1 MTMSRDNGLL
11 ARILDTKRAELPGLR
26 ALKLPAAPGPRACA
40 LRREGGSIKL
50 IAEIKFRSPSAG
62 ALSTAL
68 SVSERARAYQRAGAS
83 MISVLCDTSFFD
95 GAFEHLAE
103 ARAACELPLLC
114 KEFVIDESQLD
125 AAAAYGADAEL
136 LIVRCLSEE
145 RLGQLTRAARARK
158 LEPLVE
164 VVDDEEAKMALAA
177 GASVI
182 GVNARDLDTLVM
194 DAARAARVL
203 AELPKAVTRIHL
215 SGIARP
221 EDVQRVAQSHA
232 DAALIGEAL
241 MREDQPEARL
251 RELVAA
257 AKSPLSGPPAGSRSA

>member
-1 MTMSRDNGLL
+1 MSAPVTAVSGVLG
-11 ARILDTKRAELPGLR
+11 RILEQKQSELPALR
-26 ALKLPAAPGPRACA
+26 ARQLPTSPGPRAFSLQRTA
-40 LRREGGSIKL
+40 GNLQL

-68 SVSERARAYQRAGAS
+68 SVGDRARAYQRGGAS
-83 MISVLCDTSFFD
+83 MISVLCDTRFFD
-95 GAFEHLAE
+95 GEFAHLAE

-125 AAAAYGADAEL
+125 AAVAYGADAVL
-136 LIVRCLSEE
+136 LIVRCLTEA
-145 RLGQLTRAARARK
+145 RLGQLTRAARERK
-158 LEPLVE
+158 LEPFVE
-164 VVDDEEAKMALAA
+164 VVTDEESKMAVDA
-177 GASVI
+177 GATLI

-194 DAARAARVL
+194 DADRPARMLGALPAAATRV
-203 AELPKAVTRIHL
+203 HL

-221 EDVQRVAQSHA
+221 EDVQRVAASPA

-251 RELVAA
+251 RSLVAA
-257 AKSPLSGPPAGSRSA
+257 ARAQ

>member
-1 MTMSRDNGLL
+1 MSALNGTASGQL
-11 ARILDTKRAELPGLR
+11 ARILAQKQTELPALR
-26 ALKLPAAPGPRACA
+26 AQKLPAGPAPRGFS
-40 LRREGGSIKL
+40 LRRANGPLKF

-68 SVSERARAYQRAGAS
+68 SVSERAQAYQRAGAD
-83 MISVLCDTSFFD
+83 MISVLCDTTFFD
-95 GAFEHLAE
+95 GAFTHLAE

-125 AAAAYGADAEL
+125 AAVAHGADAVL

-145 RLGQLTRAARARK
+145 RLNQLTRAARARK
-158 LEPLVE
+158 LEPFVE
-164 VVDDEEAKMALAA
+164 VVTDEESKMAVGA
-177 GASVI
+177 GATLI

-194 DAARAARVL
+194 DARRPARML
-203 AELPKAVTRIHL
+203 AELPESVTRVHL

-221 EDVQRVAQSHA
+221 EDVQRVASSPA

-241 MREDQPEARL
+241 MREAQPEARL

-257 AKSPLSGPPAGSRSA
+257 AMSH